1 MEHGEPLSVGLGAPW
16 FPGTRLWLGG
26 TPSPIGRVSG
36 SGLGRAWLCLS
47 PRPRQPLRGTDLG
60 LGYELGLSVY
70 CPVMPLPQSSLNPM
84 CTYPDVL
91 LYILLFPCFRVA
103 RILKRFV
110 T

>member
-1 MEHGEPLSVGLGAPW
+1 MAGRD
-16 FPGTRLWLGG
+16 T
-26 TPSPIGRVSG
+26 SPICRVSG
-36 SGLGRAWLCLS
+36 SGLSRAWVVFE
-47 PRPRQPLRGTDLG
+47 PPPLPATERDGPGIGIRGGTECVYG
-60 LGYELGLSVY
+60 L
-70 CPVMPLPQSSLNPM
+70 VMPFPQSGLNPM

>member
-1 MEHGEPLSVGLGAPW
+1 MGRHCRWALELFGSAELACGWAGHSPLLAGFQGPDWAGHG
-16 FPGTRLWLGG
+16 
-26 TPSPIGRVSG
+26 
-36 SGLGRAWLCLS
+36 LCLS
-47 PRPRQPLRGTDLG
+47 PRPFQQLRGSDLG
-60 LGYELGLSVY
+60 LGHELGLSVFF
-70 CPVMPLPQSSLNPM
+70 PVMPLPQSSLNPM

>member
-1 MEHGEPLSVGLGAPW
+1 MRGHCWLALEFLGSQELACGWAGQPPLLAGFQGPDLAGHG
-16 FPGTRLWLGG
+16 
-26 TPSPIGRVSG
+26 
-36 SGLGRAWLCLS
+36 LCLS
-47 PRPRQPLRGTDLG
+47 PRPCQLLRGSDLG

-70 CPVMPLPQSSLNPM
+70 CSVMPLPQSSPNRL

-91 LYILLFPCFRVA
+91 LYIPLFPCFRVA

>member
-1 MEHGEPLSVGLGAPW
+1 MGNNCRLALERLGSQELAYCWAGHPPLLAGFQGPDWA
-16 FPGTRLWLGG
+16 GH
-26 TPSPIGRVSG
+26 
-36 SGLGRAWLCLS
+36 WLCSSL
-47 PRPRQPLRGTDLG
+47 RPRQPLGGSDLG

-70 CPVMPLPQSSLNPM
+70 CPVMPLSQSSLNPM

>member
-1 MEHGEPLSVGLGAPW
+1 M
-16 FPGTRLWLGG
+16 
-26 TPSPIGRVSG
+26 
-36 SGLGRAWLCLS
+36 LCLS
-47 PRPRQPLRGTDLG
+47 PCPCQPLGGLDLG

-70 CPVMPLPQSSLNPM
+70 CPVMPLLQSSLNFM

-91 LYILLFPCFRVA
+91 LYILLFPCFRGA